1 MKKLTKDWL
10 MAALIRAIR
19 TFAQTALSML
29 AVGMAFSDVDWV
41 KLISI
46 SSVAAIISIL
56 TSIVTGLPESNTHG
70 TIIVDTSDDAESA
83 LVGFKLDGEVTPEK
97 IADFKKKGIVNFRVM

>member
-56 TSIVTGLPESNTHG
+56 TSIVTGLPETETHG
-70 TIIVDTSDDAESA
+70 ALIVDTEADNDSA
-83 LVGFKLDGEVTPEK
+83 LVGFKIDGEVTPEK
-97 IADFKKKGIVNFRVM
+97 MAEFKKKGIVNFRVM